1 MALTAQNVGDTDIV
15 SPEPEITREKAMQAF
30 MSLRAQAE
38 KDFPQGMSLDEIN
51 DEIRKVRESI
61 STE

>member
-1 MALTAQNVGDTDIV
+1 MALTVQNVGDTDIV

-38 KDFPQGMSLDEIN
+38 KIFQ
-51 DEIRKVRESI
+51 RE
-61 STE
+61 

>member
-1 MALTAQNVGDTDIV
+1 MALTAQNVGDADIV

-30 MSLRAQAE
+30 VSLRAQAE
-38 KDFPQGMSLDEIN
+38 NNFPQGMSLDEIN

>member
-1 MALTAQNVGDTDIV
+1 M
-15 SPEPEITREKAMQAF
+15 
-30 MSLRAQAE
+30 AQAE

-51 DEIRKVRESI
+51 DEIRKARESI